1 VGPTRRCFGDGN
13 PLHERYHDVEW
24 GRPVTD
30 ERGLYERICLEAF
43 QAGISWFVVLK
54 KRAALRE
61 AFEGFDPDAVAAFG
75 RRDIARLLRDPAL
88 IRNRMKIEAAVTNA
102 RAVSGL
108 REDGVELAELVWSF
122 APRPRRAPRTWK
134 TVPAIT
140 KESTALAKELKTRGF
155 RFVGPTTVYATM
167 QAVGL
172 VNDHLAS
179 CPVRDDVE
187 REQAAARRKFSN

>member
-1 VGPTRRCFGDGN
+1 MGPNRRCFGDGD
-13 PLHERYHDVEW
+13 PLYESYHDVEW

-43 QAGISWFVVLK
+43 QAGISWSIVLR
-54 KRAALRE
+54 KRAALRD

-75 RRDIARLLRDPAL
+75 RRDVARLLRDPAL

-102 RAVSGL
+102 RALSAL
-108 REDGVELAELVWSF
+108 RDDGMELAELVWSF
-122 APRPRRAPRTWK
+122 APAPRRAPKTWK
-134 TVPAIT
+134 AVPAIT
-140 KESTALAKELKTRGF
+140 KESTALAKELKVRGF

-167 QAVGL
+167 QAAGL

-187 REQAAARRKFSN
+187 REQATVRRKFPN